1 MNVQV
6 KAAKQMTPRV
16 ARELAR
22 QSLQNEIALIR
33 LYVHGK
39 TNAQQIMLERSLER
53 MEELLAKVLR

>member
-22 QSLQNEIALIR
+22 QSLLNEIALIR
-33 LYVHGK
+33 LYVRGK